1 MAAPTVD
8 QLTKDLEDAQA
19 DMLPDQKSMDKLTLH
34 YIANRMWAAGLNKCY
49 VELERGLTDIDVLK
63 ASGAKLDAVVAHV
76 VIGGR
81 LPGDYATG
89 ALNFSTAYPAT
100 EAIVIPA
107 GTKAYVILQDGTKI
121 YYVTTEAGSIAI
133 GGTQAA
139 IAARAVERGLE
150 GNIAAYRILQM
161 ISRITGITAVENQL
175 DFDGGTAEETD
186 AALRERY
193 FDAIQAPGK
202 ATMSML
208 ERALNDIPTI
218 AEVKVL
224 NYGSGDMGVLVDYS
238 EGIAAASA
246 EIVAALE
253 ANIAAGTQARGTL
266 GATTN
271 LSASQVMNDDVYG
284 GQIWVRPRNFV
295 AIQDT
300 FSLTYQDSE
309 GATKTANVTIP
320 AATHRGEMIA
330 AAMYNSASRAKKIL
344 TVTPS
349 GNNSYDI
356 LLGMGEA
363 GYLYNLPELIE
374 VGVVAHIRLTDTPET
389 GLVDTIEASLA
400 AFLGAYKIGENL
412 EYSDVQRFM
421 ENLYDAT
428 ADEHLGRSL
437 KGIDEVV
444 SLQVTGG
451 GQAAVKNGDKI
462 TVEEDWRIESGL
474 INIVVD
480 T

>member
-1 MAAPTVD
+1 MTAPTVD
-8 QLTKDLEDAQA
+8 QLTQDLEDAQA
-19 DMLPDQKSMDKLTLH
+19 DMLPGQKSMDKLTLH
-34 YIANRMWAAGLNKCY
+34 YIANRMWASGLNKCY
-49 VELERGLTDIDVLK
+49 VELENGLTDIDVLK
-63 ASGAKLDAVVAHV
+63 AGGAKLDAVVAHV
-76 VIGGR
+76 LIGGR

-89 ALNFSTAYPAT
+89 ALNFSTSYSAS

-107 GTKAYVILQDGTKI
+107 GTKAYAILQDGTKI
-121 YYVTTEAGSIAI
+121 YYVTTEAGTIAI
-133 GGTQAA
+133 GGSSAA
-139 IAARAVERGLE
+139 IAARAVDRGIE

-186 AALRERY
+186 DALRERY

-208 ERALNDIPTI
+208 ERALNDITSI
-218 AEVKVL
+218 AEVRVL

-238 EGIAAASA
+238 EGIEEASE

-266 GATTN
+266 GATAD
-271 LSASQVMNDDVYG
+271 LSAVQVMNDDVYG
-284 GQIWVRPRNFV
+284 GQIWIRPRNFV
-295 AIQDT
+295 ATQDT

-330 AAMYNSASRAKKIL
+330 AVMFSEASRAKKIL

-356 LLGMGEA
+356 LMGMGQP
-363 GYLYNLPELIE
+363 GYLYNLPELIA

-389 GLVDTIEASLA
+389 GLVDTIEASLT
-400 AFLGAYKIGENL
+400 AFLGAYRIGENL
-412 EYSDVQRFM
+412 EFSDVQRFM

-444 SLQVTGG
+444 SLHVTGG

-462 TVEEDWRIESGL
+462 TVEEDWRLSAGL
-474 INIVVD
+474 INIIVD
-480 T
+480 S